1 MRKSTETQIGRA
13 KIVATTLLGS
23 LLLAF
28 SAGTPV
34 ASATPSSSTPITPG
48 PSQGTGRAVPLV
60 SYPPGT
66 VLNEGWRM
74 NNNQAVLSPDDFN
87 EFVLLRGLLEVWHH
101 GDDHVWT
108 ATQSGAGD
116 YVTLQTDGNLVVYT
130 SANKAVWSARTEG
143 QCSESGYN
151 CVLDVQNDGNVVIYR
166 TNGSAV
172 WATGTA

>member
-1 MRKSTETQIGRA
+1 
-13 KIVATTLLGS
+13 
-23 LLLAF
+23 
-28 SAGTPV
+28 
-34 ASATPSSSTPITPG
+34 
-48 PSQGTGRAVPLV
+48 VPLV

-74 NNNQAVLSPDDFN
+74 NNNQSVLSPDDSN

-108 ATQSGAGD
+108 APQASAGD

-130 SANKAVWSARTEG
+130 SANMAVWASSTEE
-143 QCSESGYN
+143 QCGGSGYN

-172 WATGTA
+172 WATGTVALHS